1 MIRCPACGAE
11 NLPNTLFCEECGE
24 PLMHGGK
31 LSVRIVSL
39 TEGWEVKLP
48 IESEIIIGRADPS
61 AGFRPHLDLSDRGG
75 LEKGVS
81 RRHLRLFRQGKRVYA
96 EDLGS
101 YNGSF
106 INNSR
111 LLPFAP
117 QVIASGDELRLGGE
131 ILKIYLEEG

>member
-11 NLPNTLFCEECGE
+11 NLLNTLFCEECGE
-24 PLMHGGK
+24 PLMQREK

-39 TEGWEVKLP
+39 AEGWEIKLP

-61 AGFRPHLDLSDRGG
+61 VGFRPHLDLSDKGG

-106 INNSR
+106 INNIR
-111 LLPFAP
+111 LLPFTP
-117 QVIASGDELRLGGE
+117 QAIASGDELRLGGE